1 MVDDRCEMPKRVYI
15 ETQGCQMNVYD
26 SGKLLEILEES
37 LGYLPAGT
45 PEDATLLVLNTCS
58 VREKAFDKAL

>member
-45 PEDATLLVLNTCS
+45 PEDATLFGPEYLFGARKGL
-58 VREKAFDKAL
+58 